1 MGDVRTTTGEKL
13 PPTATERRS
22 RKSRIVVSVLLAL
35 AAIGLLGSVIHVPR
49 YAPAS
54 GYATTAGYAEVRA
67 GTTGKVAEIAAT
79 SGAEVKQGDLLVQLE
94 NEEEKAAFA
103 EARTQ
108 VAKGEA
114 ELAYRELAVADGA
127 RQHANRLKAAELD
140 VAHARKQLEVTQQL
154 HAKGL
159 ASGRQ
164 LSDDEYRV
172 AKGEEALRALREVDL
187 TVDVRQLEVLRRE
200 VDARRES
207 LARAEA
213 ALERRAVRAPR
224 DGRVARYTFY
234 PGELVRPDMVLYE
247 VFEGEVDTLKL
258 RIPERYAAR
267 VRPGMKV
274 EAQLGSYR
282 TLLPTRFKGRVDLLR
297 DVVEGDGT
305 RNYRVA
311 YCSVDRAGHDIAPG
325 TSAEARIRIGRS
337 SIWMVLL
344 QP

>member
-22 RKSRIVVSVLLAL
+22 RKWRLGLSVLGVLTVV
-35 AAIGLLGSVIHVPR
+35 GLLGFVIHVPR
-49 YAPAS
+49 YAPAT

-67 GTTGKVAEIAAT
+67 GTTGKVAGIAVT
-79 SGAEVKQGDLLVQLE
+79 SGAQVRAGDLLVQLE
-94 NEEEKAAFA
+94 DKEEQAVLA

-108 VAKGEA
+108 VSKGEA
-114 ELAYRELAVADGA
+114 ELAYRETAVADGA
-127 RQHANRLKAAELD
+127 RQHANRLKSAELD
-140 VAHARKQLEVTQQL
+140 VEHARKRLEVTRQL

-164 LSDDEYRV
+164 LSDDEYGL
-172 AKGEEALRALREVDL
+172 AKAEETLRALREIDL
-187 TVDVRQLEVLRRE
+187 TVEVRQLEVLRRE
-200 VDARRES
+200 VEARKET

-213 ALERRAVRAPR
+213 ALAQRAVRAPR
-224 DGRVARYTFY
+224 DGRIVRYTFY

-247 VFEGEVDTLKL
+247 VFDGEVNTLKL
-258 RIPERYAAR
+258 RIPERYATR
-267 VRPGMKV
+267 VKPGMRV

-282 TLLPTRFKGRVDLLR
+282 TLLPTRFQGSVDILR

-311 YCSVDRAGHDIAPG
+311 YCSLVRGGREIAPG
-325 TSAEARIRIGRS
+325 TSAEARIRVGRS
-337 SIWMVLL
+337 SLWMVLL